1 MSSPAEN
8 LFEVIAPS
16 PLDLAMVGFL
26 FGIVI
31 LLSVRENLQI
41 EKTFAHAAVRCV
53 VQLLLVGYLI
63 EYIFD
68 LSRWYFVVALLV
80 AMSVIAARAGT
91 VRITSKVNNL
101 GLMVWVAIFSGTIID
116 TVIVT
121 EVVLK
126 IDPWWNPRYLLPLAG
141 MIMGNALNSGSMAGE
156 RFISELRN
164 RKSEVETLLILG
176 FSSARASI
184 EMKRSAIRG
193 ALIPTFNA
201 MFTVGLVHLPGMMTG
216 QILGG
221 VSPVTASK
229 YQIIVM
235 FMISSTVLI
244 TALILVN
251 LLQRQYFTANH
262 QLRYHLL

>member
-1 MSSPAEN
+1 MSSESATPY
-8 LFEVIAPS
+8 IAIDPS
-16 PLDLAMVGFL
+16 ATDLAMVGFL

-31 LLSVRENLQI
+31 ILSYREQLEIGKTYLQ
-41 EKTFAHAAVRCV
+41 AAVRCV

-63 EYIFD
+63 EYIFE

-91 VRITSKVNNL
+91 ARITSKTKNL
-101 GLMVWVAIFSGTIID
+101 GLMVWIAIFLGTIID

-156 RFISELRN
+156 RFVSELRN
-164 RKSEVETLLILG
+164 RKSEIETMLILG
-176 FSSARASI
+176 FSSQRACI
-184 EMKRSAIRG
+184 EMKRTAVRG

-235 FMISSTVLI
+235 FMVSSTVLI

-251 LLQRQYFTANH
+251 LLQRQYFTENH
-262 QLRYHLL
+262 QIRYHLL